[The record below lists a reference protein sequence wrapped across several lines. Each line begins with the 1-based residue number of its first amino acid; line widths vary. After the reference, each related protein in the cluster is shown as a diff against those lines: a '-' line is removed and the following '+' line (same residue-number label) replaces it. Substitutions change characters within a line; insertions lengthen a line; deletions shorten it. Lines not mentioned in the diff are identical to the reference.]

1 MSTSNY
7 LVIDVTTVE
16 ETKLL
21 NVAPVRSAEL
31 YGRIYKAQGRN
42 VIAPPLEG
50 KGLSRLDQMQLS
62 YLLWNTWQLTPP
74 NDYGELLAL
83 VKYHAEQYPVD
94 DTPLDSLQAYADDV
108 CPQEPEDATESGALA
123 GTVADAPV
131 KKTRAKKATAEAK
144 TAQEPTEAKVK
155 AVKPSKVTAAKVEAT
170 PAGVPKSGT
179 TTGRVWEIAD
189 TMRSQSRG
197 DYPDRKEVLAKCE
210 HEGINPSTA
219 STQYA
224 KWLKYRKAE
233 DSAA

>member
-1 MSTSNY
+1 MA
-7 LVIDVTTVE
+7 
-16 ETKLL
+16 TKKQE
-21 NVAPVRSAEL
+21 APKAE
-31 YGRIYKAQGRN
+31 GAAVKA
-42 VIAPPLEG
+42 P
-50 KGLSRLDQMQLS
+50 
-62 YLLWNTWQLTPP
+62 
-74 NDYGELLAL
+74 
-83 VKYHAEQYPVD
+83 
-94 DTPLDSLQAYADDV
+94 
-108 CPQEPEDATESGALA
+108 
-123 GTVADAPV
+123 
-131 KKTRAKKATAEAK
+131 
-144 TAQEPTEAKVK
+144 AKVK

-233 DSAA
+233 DGAA